1 MGFMGF
7 MGIRRTIMAVGTF
20 ATAINCIDGRVQRP
34 VSDWMRIQYSID
46 FVDTITQPGPE
57 KTLTQGPQAIIG
69 TMRANVDVSV
79 SAHESKLIAI
89 AAHHGCAGNPVSDE
103 EHQAQVRAA
112 CHAVAEW
119 GLPVRV
125 VGLWVNEWWQVEL
138 IADSAGGSI
147 PGR

>member
-1 MGFMGF
+1 MGF

-69 TMRANVDVSV
+69 AMRANVDVSV

-112 CHAVAEW
+112 CHVVAEW

-125 VGLWVNEWWQVEL
+125 VALWVNEWWQVEL